1 MQRDYFVEGTER
13 LVNPVTAGSV
23 HFLQQFFGTLPKGV
37 QRRVMSRSS
46 KTTPYMG
53 FVVDPYALFVF
64 WEVRDVHKAESM
76 LPDGFHLAK
85 TRAFEGDE
93 ERFYAIQGFFRVRT
107 SVFWG
112 SRAEL
117 YLVARSERTGLL
129 SWVIVDYLSDTV
141 SYDQASGLR
150 APSAPHSVVTT
161 TADGRVVV
169 DVRDQKGE
177 RASKY
182 DVTLNGTTMRRLDER
197 LWLEGNLSIG
207 YGPQLSPEDP
217 AVFSLTFRPE
227 EMTEALD
234 VPTSAL
240 EHASTSWHDEMLEEA
255 PARVVCFPFAQHL
268 LCDSPG
274 SASETGSVEEL
285 RLKAEGVDFDKVA
298 SFSMASTRKAVVA
311 SALASLALIAGLV
324 VALALK

>member
-13 LVNPVTAGSV
+13 LINPVTAGSV
-23 HFLQQFFGTLPKGV
+23 HFLQQFFGALPKGI
-37 QRRVMSRSS
+37 QRKVMNRSS

-64 WEVRDVHKAESM
+64 YEVRDVQKAKSM
-76 LPDGFHLAK
+76 LPEGFSLAK
-85 TRAFEGDE
+85 AQAFEGDE

-112 SRAEL
+112 SRAEF
-117 YLVARSERTGLL
+117 YLVARNERTGLL

-141 SYDQASGLR
+141 SYDRAFGLR

-182 DVTLNGTTMRRLDER
+182 DVVLGGATMRRLDER

-207 YGPQLSPEDP
+207 YGPQLSPDDP
-217 AVFSLTFRPE
+217 AVFSLTFQPE
-227 EMTEALD
+227 EMDEALD
-234 VPTSAL
+234 VPTLAL
-240 EHASTSWHDEMLEEA
+240 ESAFTNWCGEILDEA
-255 PARVVCFPFAQHL
+255 PAYVVCFPFAQHL

-274 SASETGSVEEL
+274 SVSEVRSIEEL
-285 RLKAEGVDFDKVA
+285 RRRAGSVDFNKVA
-298 SFSMASTRKAVVA
+298 AFSMASTRKAFA
-311 SALASLALIAGLV
+311 ISALVDVVLIAGLA

>member
-1 MQRDYFVEGTER
+1 MHRDYFVEGTER
-13 LVNPVTAGSV
+13 LINPVTAGSV
-23 HFLQQFFGTLPKGV
+23 HFLQQFFGALPKGV
-37 QRRVMSRSS
+37 QRKMMNRSS

-64 WEVRDVHKAESM
+64 YEVHDVQKAESM
-76 LPDGFHLAK
+76 LPEGFCLAK
-85 TRAFEGDE
+85 ARAFEGDE

-112 SRAEL
+112 SRAEF
-117 YLVARSERTGLL
+117 YLVARNQRTGLL

-141 SYDQASGLR
+141 SYDQSSGLR

-169 DVRDQKGE
+169 NVKDQKGE

-182 DVTLNGTTMRRLDER
+182 DVTLGEATMRRLDEH
-197 LWLEGNLSIG
+197 LWLEGNISIG
-207 YGPQLSPEDP
+207 YGPQLSPDDP
-217 AVFSLTFRPE
+217 AVFSLTFQPE
-227 EMTEALD
+227 EMAEALD
-234 VPTSAL
+234 VPTLAL
-240 EHASTSWHDEMLEEA
+240 EHASTNWCGEILEEG
-255 PARVVCFPFAQHL
+255 PTCVVCFPFAQHL

-274 SASETGSVEEL
+274 SASEMESIEEL
-285 RLKAEGVDFDKVA
+285 RHRAGSVDFSKVA
-298 SFSMASTRKAVVA
+298 AFSMASTRKAFVA
-311 SALASLALIAGLV
+311 SALVNVLLMVGLA

>member
-1 MQRDYFVEGTER
+1 MHRDYFVEGTER

-23 HFLQQFFGTLPKGV
+23 HFLQPFFGALPKRIQHKV
-37 QRRVMSRSS
+37 LDRSS

-64 WEVRDVHKAESM
+64 YEVRDVQAAESM
-76 LPDGFHLAK
+76 LPEGFSLARA
-85 TRAFEGDE
+85 RAFEGDE

-117 YLVARSERTGLL
+117 YLVARNQRTGLL

-141 SYDQASGLR
+141 SYDRAFGLR
-150 APSAPHSVVTT
+150 APSAPQSVVTT
-161 TADGRVVV
+161 TADARVVV
-169 DVRDQKGE
+169 DVKDPKGE

-182 DVTLNGTTMRRLDER
+182 DVSLRGATMRRLDER

-207 YGPQLSPEDP
+207 YGPQLSPDDP

-234 VPTSAL
+234 IPALAL
-240 EHASTSWHDEMLEEA
+240 EHAFTSWCGEVLDKD
-255 PARVVCFPFAQHL
+255 PACVVCFPFAQHL

-274 SASETGSVEEL
+274 SASEVGSIEEL
-285 RLKAEGVDFDKVA
+285 RRRAGSVDFNKVA
-298 SFSMASTRKAVVA
+298 NFSMASTRKAVVG
-311 SALASLALIAGLV
+311 SALACALLIVGLV
-324 VALALK
+324 VALVLK